1 MNSYPFSLIAEILDS
16 LNVAICSFDAG
27 DNTIFWNRAFLD
39 IFPEHDGYVHVGE
52 HYSENLRRFYKGR
65 LGADELPM
73 IEQYVTEGVARH
85 RSQTQPFVF
94 QHRGQWLRVASL
106 SSEGTGRVRI
116 WTPLASPTGA
126 VPWNRSGGTTGDED
140 PFLDHV
146 ADGVL
151 LLDSDGRIVKAN
163 EQILFLY
170 NIPHRARVIG
180 LRYEELLALS
190 WSGSPQRA
198 SATLIE
204 RQRFSG
210 APFEVEL
217 PNDRWLR
224 VAEQRG
230 VDGTSYSTHID
241 ITDMKRLQNA
251 LNAAHKEADRANAA
265 KSRFLAMMSHE
276 IRTPM
281 NAIIGLSRI
290 ALGMEPGAIQR
301 SHLEGI
307 NASALRLLGIINDV
321 LDISKIEAGGMAITE
336 QPFDL
341 DELLDPLCD
350 LVTGGKAAPEVVV
363 RVAPGTPSHLIG
375 DPLRLGQILTNLVG
389 NALKFTEHGQVVV
402 TVHGE
407 MLGAMRLSLRFS
419 VADTGIGMDEAQQAK
434 LFSPFVQADDTIAR
448 RYGGTGLGLTI
459 CKQLVELMGGRLC
472 VESRAGHG
480 SRFEFT
486 VDLGLGEGEP
496 GRAPSLSGR
505 RILVADAHPE
515 ARAAM
520 VDMIAALGGEAL
532 EASSGHQAVL
542 EIERAAREGR
552 ALAAALIDR
561 RLPGWSDAVI
571 GRRLHED
578 DIWIRDLPILTLTL
592 TTPDTDG
599 HGSGPGNGLGSAA
612 PMLAKPVTPRR
623 LHRCLAA
630 LLDLETARDPRMP
643 TERAGLSDLCG
654 ARILL
659 VDDTPLN
666 REIALYL
673 LTEAGLS
680 VDTAENGVQAV
691 EMVQCGDYDLVL
703 MDIQMPV
710 MDGLEATRRIRA
722 IPALRGLPVV
732 AMTAMAMP
740 EDWHISREAGLDEHL
755 IKPIDPKKLF
765 DTVSRR
771 IDPARLAAR
780 RKAPPPLPGGMSPSD
795 PAPLDPAEGE
805 KAAGASRRIGMDW
818 EAAIHHVGGDREV
831 LSRLLGIFQR
841 DCADYPQVLVE
852 AAAARDADRILRL
865 AHTLRSCAGYVGAED
880 LALLAGHLERMVRS
894 RKATSKDEDAQDRQ
908 SWEPVRAIVQKLADE
923 LTALLERISEF
934 QPTLAKPPPPSPGR
948 DGFGAVPDA
957 EIKRLAILLQ
967 HCSLEAEDAWLD
979 LQGWL
984 SPQHRDF
991 IETFSMLMDDLDY
1004 WKALQELRHFAR
1016 TLGVTLPPAA
1026 PPPRTAEDRI
1036 AK

>member
-1 MNSYPFSLIAEILDS
+1 
-16 LNVAICSFDAG
+16 
-27 DNTIFWNRAFLD
+27 
-39 IFPEHDGYVHVGE
+39 
-52 HYSENLRRFYKGR
+52 
-65 LGADELPM
+65 M

-106 SSEGTGRVRI
+106 PSEGAGRVRI

-126 VPWNRSGGTTGDED
+126 IPWNRPGTATGDED

-151 LLDSDGRIVKAN
+151 LLDADGRIVKAN
-163 EQILFLY
+163 EQVLFLY
-170 NIPHRARVIG
+170 NIPHRAGLIG
-180 LRYEELLALS
+180 LSYEELLALS
-190 WSGSPQRA
+190 WSGSPRQA

-230 VDGTSYSTHID
+230 VEGISYSTHID

-251 LNAAHKEADRANAA
+251 LNAAHQEADRANAA

-290 ALGMEPGAIQR
+290 ALDMEAGTVRR

-307 NASALRLLGIINDV
+307 NASALRLLGIINDM
-321 LDISKIEAGGMAITE
+321 LDISKIEAGGMTITE

-350 LVTGGKAAPEVVV
+350 LVTGGKAAPEVEVVV
-363 RVAPGTPSHLIG
+363 RVAPGTPSYLIG
-375 DPLRLGQILTNLVG
+375 DPLRLGQVLTNLVG

-402 TVHGE
+402 AVRGE
-407 MLGAMRLSLRFS
+407 MVGARRLSLRFS
-419 VADTGIGMDEAQQAK
+419 VTDTGIGIDEAQQAK
-434 LFSPFVQADDTIAR
+434 LFSPFVQADETIAR

-459 CKQLVELMGGRLC
+459 CKQLVELMGGRLS

-486 VDLGLGEGEP
+486 VDLGLGDGGP

-520 VDMIAALGGEAL
+520 VEMVAALGGEAL
-532 EASSGHQAVL
+532 EASSGHQAL
-542 EIERAAREGR
+542 LAIERAAREGR
-552 ALAAALIDR
+552 AVAAALIDR

-578 DIWIRDLPILTLTL
+578 DVWIKDLPILTLSL
-592 TTPDTDG
+592 TGPDPDDR
-599 HGSGPGNGLGSAA
+599 SNRMDSAV
-612 PMLAKPVTPRR
+612 PILTKPVTPRR
-623 LHRCLAA
+623 LHRSLAA
-630 LLDLETARDPRMP
+630 LLDLEARRGPSKP
-643 TERAGLSDLCG
+643 TERKGLPDIRG
-654 ARILL
+654 ARVLL

-666 REIALYL
+666 REIALHL

-680 VDTAENGVQAV
+680 VDTAENGAQAV
-691 EMVQCGDYDLVL
+691 ELVERGNYDLVL

-710 MDGLEATRRIRA
+710 MDGLEATRRIRS
-722 IPALRGLPVV
+722 IPALRGLPIV

-740 EDWHISREAGLDEHL
+740 EDWHISRDAGLDEHL
-755 IKPIDPKKLF
+755 IKPIDPKQLF
-765 DTVSRR
+765 DTLSRR

-780 RKAPPPLPGGMSPSD
+780 RDASPSLPGELSPSNPAPPNPAPSD
-795 PAPLDPAEGE
+795 
-805 KAAGASRRIGMDW
+805 AAGIKEASGAPRLNRTGRGT
-818 EAAIHHVGGDREV
+818 APHHGGGDREV
-831 LSRLLGIFQR
+831 RSRLLAIFRR
-841 DCADYPQVLVE
+841 DCAEYPKALVE
-852 AAAARDADRILRL
+852 AAAARDGDRILRL
-865 AHTLRSCAGYVGAED
+865 AHTLSSSAAYVGADD
-880 LALLAGHLERMVRS
+880 LAHLAGRLEGMVRS
-894 RKATSKDEDAQDRQ
+894 GDSLGKGGDGRDRR
-908 SWEPVRAIVQKLADE
+908 SWEAVGALVEKLAGD
-923 LTALLERISEF
+923 LTALMERLSEF
-934 QPTLAKPPPPSPGR
+934 QPGPVEPPPEPSR
-948 DGFGAVPDA
+948 DGLGGVPDA
-957 EIKRLAILLQ
+957 AMKRLAVLLQ
-967 HCSLEAEDAWLD
+967 HCNLDADGAWLA
-979 LQGWL
+979 LRGRL
-984 SPQHRDF
+984 APQHRDF
-991 IETFSMLMDDLDY
+991 VEKFSMLMEDLDY
-1004 WKALQELRHFAR
+1004 WKALQELRSFAR

-1026 PPPRTAEDRI
+1026 PSRTAGDGDAE
-1036 AK
+1036 